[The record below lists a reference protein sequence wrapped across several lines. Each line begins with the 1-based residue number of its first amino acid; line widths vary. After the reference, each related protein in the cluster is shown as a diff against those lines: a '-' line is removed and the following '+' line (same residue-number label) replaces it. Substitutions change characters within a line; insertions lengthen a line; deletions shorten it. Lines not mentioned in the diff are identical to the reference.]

1 MPSDMD
7 SSSLIGMGKI
17 ALQAAQ
23 VPPRLGRADTAA
35 KAEKVAQDFEA
46 FFLAQ
51 VLQPMF
57 ASIDV
62 EPPFGGGS
70 AEEVWRSMMV
80 DEMGRAMA
88 KAGGIGLAAQVKREM
103 LRMQEMQP

>member
-1 MPSDMD
+1 MSDN
-7 SSSLIGMGKI
+7 SLIASGQVAM
-17 ALQAAQ
+17 QSAQ
-23 VPPRLGRADTAA
+23 VAPRVGRVDSVA

-46 FFLAQ
+46 FFLGQ

-57 ASIDV
+57 KTIDV

-80 DEMGRAMA
+80 DEMGKSMA
-88 KAGGIGLAAQVKREM
+88 KAGGIGIAAHVKREI
-103 LRMQEMQP
+103 LRMQEAQQ

>member
-1 MPSDMD
+1 MSENA
-7 SSSLIGMGKI
+7 LIASGRVAMQSAHIPPRMGK
-17 ALQAAQ
+17 
-23 VPPRLGRADTAA
+23 VDTAA

-46 FFLAQ
+46 FFLGQ

-57 ASIDV
+57 ANLSV

-80 DEMGRAMA
+80 DEMGKAMA
-88 KAGGIGLAAQVKREM
+88 KAGGIGLADSVKREI
-103 LRMQEMQP
+103 LRMQESKR